1 MSDATETRDAYASKN
16 NILLDTMELSDEI
29 TDTVFIAISI
39 AGIFQKRMNRMD
51 TVVLN
56 CYCF

>member
-39 AGIFQKRMNRMD
+39 AGIFQNRMNRMD